1 LRHLNKNGDEI
12 VENWNDLRAGD
23 FKDLKPYYKGSNK
36 PVNSKK

>member
-1 LRHLNKNGDEI
+1 LRHLNKNGDKI

-23 FKDLKPYYKGSNK
+23 FKDLKDYYTSSNK